1 MGNVLPDRLKCIHSA
16 TKFIAGLSRRILGF
30 WGLYSRLGPGS
41 TIGLVG
47 LRVQGKAAASATRLR
62 GSSVNGKGTLV
73 PYYFGVNKATKKRA
87 KEYYWGTSHTLNSH
101 RSLIELFKEQI
112 SGTLLES

>member
-47 LRVQGKAAASATRLR
+47 LRVQGKAAAFATRLR

-73 PYYFGVNKATKKRA
+73 PYYSV
-87 KEYYWGTSHTLNSH
+87 
-101 RSLIELFKEQI
+101 LIRLQRKGRKSTTGEPR
-112 SGTLLES
+112 TP